1 MKATK
6 RLVKALIALAASI
19 VLCIGVCL
27 AWFASNSSVEANDLN
42 EGIKSTNIIQFD
54 IEAYRLT
61 NKDTQTSGGT
71 SVTTFTV
78 GDKKEGS
85 PVKMEEYGGLFGNSD
100 TAILL
105 KFTYTFDDDKL
116 NKNYAIYADCKD
128 MRKEVGSNS
137 KTGELRL
144 ECALSSVINFY
155 GMSGEGTTNS
165 TVTQQTEITGEEVP
179 DTDSTLITLKG
190 GISDSEKSGTFYC
203 IVDYVEDKIFSQ
215 YYRALTI
222 DGTTLSTPMDFLA
235 DIEFYIGESS
245 AA

>member
-27 AWFASNSSVEANDLN
+27 AWFASNASVEANDLS
-42 EGIKSTNIIQFD
+42 ERIKSTNIIQFD
-54 IEAYRLT
+54 IEAYKLT
-61 NKDTQTSGGT
+61 DKTIRTVDGAT
-71 SVTTFTV
+71 VTTFTV
-78 GDKKEGS
+78 GDKRNGDLI
-85 PVKMEEYGGLFGNSD
+85 KMAEYGGLVGNSD

-105 KFTYTFDDDKL
+105 KFTYTFDDTL
-116 NKNYAIYADCKD
+116 GRNYAIYADCKD
-128 MRKEVGSNS
+128 MRKEVDANS
-137 KTGELRL
+137 DTGELRL

-165 TVTQQTEITGEEVP
+165 TVTQQTEITGEAVP
-179 DTDSTLITLKG
+179 DTDSTFITLKG
-190 GISDSEKSGTFYC
+190 GISDSEKNGTFYC

-215 YYRALTI
+215 YYQALTI
-222 DGTTLSTPMDFLA
+222 DGTTLSTPMDFLP